1 MVSIPFHQIMR
12 STCPAF
18 AILIYR
24 VYYGRSYSFAT
35 YMSLVPII
43 FGVGLST
50 YGDYYFTITGFVLTF
65 LGVLLAALKTVVSNR
80 LMTANLKLPAM
91 EILLRMSPLA
101 AVQSVLYALA
111 TGEFGRFITFAQ
123 EGKLS
128 NALMLV
134 LLGNG
139 ALAFLLNISSFQT
152 NKIAGAL
159 TLTVAGNLKQTLTI
173 LLGIVL
179 FNVKVGLCNGVG
191 MFIVVCGA
199 AWYSKVEL
207 DSRGKR

>member
-1 MVSIPFHQIMR
+1 
-12 STCPAF
+12 
-18 AILIYR
+18 
-24 VYYGRSYSFAT
+24 
-35 YMSLVPII
+35 MSLVPII

-50 YGDYYFTITGFVLTF
+50 YGDYYFTITGFVLTT

-80 LMTANLKLPAM
+80 LMTASLKLPAM

-101 AVQSVLYALA
+101 AVQSVLYALG
-111 TGEFGRFITFAQ
+111 TGEFGRFMTFAQ

-179 FNVKVGLCNGVG
+179 FNVKVGPCNGVG

-207 DSRGKR
+207 DSKGKR

>member
-1 MVSIPFHQIMR
+1 MVSVPFHQILR

-24 VYYGRSYSFAT
+24 VYYGRSYSTAT

-50 YGDYYFTITGFVLTF
+50 YGDYYFTITGFVLTT

-80 LMTANLKLPAM
+80 LMTASLKLPAM

-101 AVQSVLYALA
+101 AVQSVLYALG
-111 TGEFGRFITFAQ
+111 TGEFGRFMTFAQ

-179 FNVKVGLCNGVG
+179 FNVKVGPCNGVG

-207 DSRGKR
+207 DSKGKR